1 VTLADRLIII
11 GAGLAGLLAG
21 NMLRRRPL
29 QIVERQAC
37 LPNNHHAV
45 LRFRSCKVA
54 EQVHVPFRAVRVF
67 KSIDEP
73 DPIRAAMLYAHKVT
87 GRYEVRSLIN
97 LEPSERYIA
106 PPNLVELMAHGLDIA
121 YGVDG
126 LAYVAPEQ
134 REKMGM
140 SPIISTLPM
149 PLLMDALE
157 YDGERPEFA
166 HEAGFTIKAKVK
178 NCDIFAT
185 RYYARSANQLYRA
198 SITGDNLIMEFV
210 GEPAH
215 DLRLYDRV
223 IEDVVIDFGII
234 VHDDVH
240 EITEPKQSKYQ
251 KLAKLSDDDRKR
263 AMAFMHWATVNWQV
277 YSLGRFAKWE
287 AGLLLDDVVQDVL
300 KIERWIDAHCG
311 YELKKE
317 MKG

>member
-1 VTLADRLIII
+1 MTNRLIII
-11 GAGLAGLLAG
+11 GAGMAGLLAG

-29 QIVERQAC
+29 QIVEKQAQ

-45 LRFRSCKVA
+45 LRFRSTKVA
-54 EQVHVPFRAVRVF
+54 EQVHVPFRPVRVF

-73 DPIRAAMLYAHKVT
+73 DPIRAAMLYARKVT

-126 LAYVAPEQ
+126 LAYCAPEQ
-134 REKMGM
+134 RDKMGM

-157 YDGERPEFA
+157 YSGERPDFR
-166 HEAGFTIKAKVK
+166 HEQGFTVKAEIDK
-178 NCDIFAT
+178 CDIFAT
-185 RYYARSANQLYRA
+185 RYYTDEVPHEPLYRA
-198 SITGDNLIMEFV
+198 SLTGDQLILEFV
-210 GEPAH
+210 GVPSSAYSYAYLAENIAA
-215 DLRLYDRV
+215 
-223 IEDVVIDFGII
+223 DFGIHPSHI
-234 VHDDVH
+234 VRV
-240 EITEPKQSKYQ
+240 TEPKASRYQ
-251 KLAKLSDDDRKR
+251 KLAKLSDDDRRK

-317 MKG
+317 MKHG

>member
-1 VTLADRLIII
+1 MTDRLIII

-29 QIVERQAC
+29 QIVEKQPQ

-45 LRFRSCKVA
+45 LRFRTTKVS
-54 EQVHVPFRAVRVF
+54 EQVHVPFRPVRVF

-106 PPNLVELMAHGLDIA
+106 PPNLVELMAAGLDIA

-126 LAYVAPEQ
+126 LAYCAPEQ
-134 REKMGM
+134 RDKMGM

-157 YDGERPEFA
+157 YQGERPDFSYVP
-166 HEAGFTIKAKVK
+166 GFTIKATISD
-178 NCDIFAT
+178 CDIFAT
-185 RYYARSANQLYRA
+185 RYYANKLGQGLYRA
-198 SITGDNLIMEFV
+198 SITGDVLIMEFV
-210 GEPAH
+210 GHPAN
-215 DLRLYDRV
+215 DLSLYDRV
-223 IEDVVIDFGII
+223 IEDVIIDFGIL
-234 VHDDVH
+234 VHSHVH
-240 EITEPKQSKYQ
+240 SITEPKQARYQ
-251 KLAKLSDDDRKR
+251 KLAKLSDDDRRK
-263 AMAFMHWATVNWQV
+263 AQAFMHWATINWQV

-300 KIERWIDAHCG
+300 KIERWINAANG
-311 YELKKE
+311 YQLKKE
-317 MKG
+317 CVHA